1 MNTVRATIFNIFD
14 DNKFCLLEN
23 SYERVTTA
31 AILKNPL
38 CHTIEVKLHF
48 GPRVRSYW
56 KCRLVGGLGD
66 VAELEREQELGVRPD
81 GVEGQRRKTN
91 QLHFHGQTQQKL
103 NRDHRTNERVRC
115 RKIMVFEPNNRASA
129 PRMNR
134 KKGLFRSDRCRHLLS
149 VISRT
154 LFATTTTTT
163 TTTTRHSD
171 ADASDVDAF
180 EGCGDAGMAIKLF
193 FPSYFFYNS
202 KFASFNNFIMLD
214 ELVHVPIIMSV

>member
-14 DNKFCLLEN
+14 DNKFFLLGN

-66 VAELEREQELGVRPD
+66 VAELEREQGLGVRPD

-103 NRDHRTNERVRC
+103 NRDQRTNERVRC
-115 RKIMVFEPNNRASA
+115 RKIMVFEPNNRASV

-134 KKGLFRSDRCRHLLS
+134 KKKFVS
-149 VISRT
+149 VGSVPPSAVGH
-154 LFATTTTTT
+154 F
-163 TTTTRHSD
+163 SD
-171 ADASDVDAF
+171 AFCVDDDDDDDDDASQRR
-180 EGCGDAGMAIKLF
+180 
-193 FPSYFFYNS
+193 
-202 KFASFNNFIMLD
+202 
-214 ELVHVPIIMSV
+214 